1 MLFMGWDE
9 GGGIWGFSKMLNPRN
24 IGFSEK
30 QFSRRLA
37 YHLQNHSKLC
47 SLLSLLELLLS
58 LPELCKVES
67 CNLFSLLYLL
77 FVGFDLP
84 LELCSK
90 FRHAVLVLPI
100 FSLGKGELFAL
111 ALSPLES
118 LGCFPS
124 ARLSRCKLSLELTNL
139 SLHLSHGSLSTLH
152 SSILSICKATFKLSK
167 LVSKR
172 VLGSAHRCCMIL
184 LGSKFICETCSVHH
198 GLLRF
203 LLSIFGCNKHAINF
217 SLQCVNGGLQLAFSS
232 HVTSIDCLHIV
243 YCTTSISNVSLELAL
258 STLSTIQKG
267 LALLNLS
274 RERCSFALRYSYLLS
289 YLGFCTGLIFKEL
302 DSFSKLSLITLDRL
316 QSL

>member
-9 GGGIWGFSKMLNPRN
+9 GGEGGIWGSSKALNLRKF
-24 IGFSEK
+24 GFLEK

-67 CNLFSLLYLL
+67 CNLFSFLYLL

-124 ARLSRCKLSLELTNL
+124 ARLSRCKLSL
-139 SLHLSHGSLSTLH
+139 
-152 SSILSICKATFKLSK
+152 KLP
-167 LVSKR
+167 
-172 VLGSAHRCCMIL
+172 C
-184 LGSKFICETCSVHH
+184 
-198 GLLRF
+198 
-203 LLSIFGCNKHAINF
+203 
-217 SLQCVNGGLQLAFSS
+217 
-232 HVTSIDCLHIV
+232 
-243 YCTTSISNVSLELAL
+243 
-258 STLSTIQKG
+258 
-267 LALLNLS
+267 
-274 RERCSFALRYSYLLS
+274 
-289 YLGFCTGLIFKEL
+289 
-302 DSFSKLSLITLDRL
+302 
-316 QSL
+316 

>member
-1 MLFMGWDE
+1 MTSLLFLSCSLWDGMKE
-9 GGGIWGFSKMLNPRN
+9 GGGGFGGSSKMLNPRKF
-24 IGFSEK
+24 GFLGE

-77 FVGFDLP
+77 LVGFDLP

-90 FRHAVLVLPI
+90 FRHTVLVLPI

-124 ARLSRCKLSLELTNL
+124 ARLSRCKLSLKLTNL

-152 SSILSICKATFKLSK
+152 SSILSICNATLKLSK
-167 LVSKR
+167 WVSKR
-172 VLGSAHRCCMIL
+172 VLGSTHRCCMIL
-184 LGSKFICETCSVHH
+184 LGSKFVSKSCSIHH
-198 GLLRF
+198 CFLRF
-203 LLSIFGCNKHAINF
+203 FLSIFGCNKHTINF
-217 SLQCVNGGLQLAFSS
+217 SLQGVNGGLQLTFGS
-232 HVTSIDCLHIV
+232 HVTSIDCLHVV
-243 YCTTSISNVSLELAL
+243 YCTTCISNVSLELAL
-258 STLSTIQKG
+258 STVSTIQKG
-267 LALLNLS
+267 
-274 RERCSFALRYSYLLS
+274 FAL
-289 YLGFCTGLIFKEL
+289 FN
-302 DSFSKLSLITLDRL
+302 FSRK
-316 QSL
+316 

>member
-58 LPELCKVES
+58 LPELCRVKS

-77 FVGFDLP
+77 FVCFDLP

-100 FSLGKGELFAL
+100 FSLGKASSLLL

-124 ARLSRCKLSLELTNL
+124 ARL
-139 SLHLSHGSLSTLH
+139 
-152 SSILSICKATFKLSK
+152 
-167 LVSKR
+167 
-172 VLGSAHRCCMIL
+172 
-184 LGSKFICETCSVHH
+184 
-198 GLLRF
+198 
-203 LLSIFGCNKHAINF
+203 
-217 SLQCVNGGLQLAFSS
+217 
-232 HVTSIDCLHIV
+232 
-243 YCTTSISNVSLELAL
+243 
-258 STLSTIQKG
+258 
-267 LALLNLS
+267 
-274 RERCSFALRYSYLLS
+274 
-289 YLGFCTGLIFKEL
+289 
-302 DSFSKLSLITLDRL
+302 
-316 QSL
+316 